1 MPILMKF
8 AGSDGSV
15 DSQGY
20 DKYILLEDVEWGV
33 ERNLDS
39 VGADA
44 SNRARPTVQN
54 VKIVKM
60 TDLATSNLMTELL
73 TGKLSRD
80 VIIDWV
86 RTNKTGTLEAYA
98 RLTLTEATMTRFKLG
113 MAGDKPVD
121 TWMIGFKS
129 FELKTW
135 SWKNDSAGDSASAS
149 YDLYSGR

>member
-8 AGSDGSV
+8 EGSDGTV

-44 SNRARPTVQN
+44 NNRARPTVQH
-54 VKIVKM
+54 VKIVKLL
-60 TDLATSNLMTELL
+60 DFATSNLMNELL
-73 TGKLSRD
+73 TNKLNRS

-86 RTNKTGTLEAYA
+86 RTNKTGQLEAYA
-98 RLTLTEATMTRFKLG
+98 RLTLTDSTMTKYKLA
-113 MAGDKPVD
+113 MAGDRPVD
-121 TWMIGFKS
+121 TWMIGFKQ

-135 SWKNDSAGDSASAS
+135 TWSNDSAGDSASAN
-149 YDLYSGR
+149 YDLYQGR